1 MIGHVA
7 WLILVLWG
15 REASCTQ
22 PLVVAVV
29 VAVAAPGRVLALGQ
43 ASTSASALVP
53 AWASA
58 PASAS
63 AALASAPAVPAAV
76 HNEAAAAAAAAV
88 VPVRARVPSCW
99 GAWAPPGTL
108 GAAPHPACGLTV
120 RAARLLWRFY
130 GACRVHE
137 PILCRTCL
145 LAVGVSVVVE
155 VAASEYWVLGRVPVR
170 WGPQTAGVEPCPLLR
185 QRRRRRLCQQRGTTT
200 PANTQS
206 HHDTCCRLPPR
217 RCFIPQAEDTRRTEN
232 GEAQR

>member
-1 MIGHVA
+1 MTVTAIALLMQAMIGHVA

-88 VPVRARVPSCW
+88 VP
-99 GAWAPPGTL
+99 
-108 GAAPHPACGLTV
+108 
-120 RAARLLWRFY
+120 AARHDNTRKHPKPPRHLLPPSTAAVLHSASR
-130 GACRVHE
+130 GHAQDRE
-137 PILCRTCL
+137 RRGTKIAPSAL
-145 LAVGVSVVVE
+145 LFE
-155 VAASEYWVLGRVPVR
+155 KEKGRA
-170 WGPQTAGVEPCPLLR
+170 TAGQRTRSSEPSGFGLPFAK
-185 QRRRRRLCQQRGTTT
+185 RLF
-200 PANTQS
+200 S
-206 HHDTCCRLPPR
+206 
-217 RCFIPQAEDTRRTEN
+217 
-232 GEAQR
+232 